1 MEQPDWQDPTAGGA
15 MVRGALWLVQVIGE
29 GSTFT
34 KTQLREAFP
43 GVAQADRRI
52 RDLRDYGWVV
62 YSSAEDVTLSRDE
75 QRFISAG
82 VPVWNAKA
90 RRENAPTKRISA
102 RERQAILQR
111 DGYMCTLCGIM
122 GGEPYPDDPVM
133 TGVLSVSARPA
144 GREEDNEPQLV
155 TECKRCR
162 AGGGPTSTSI
172 DAVVALVR
180 DLDGRDL
187 RRLIRWVERGRRG
200 TSDLDRAWA
209 ACRSLP
215 NQKLPEVAAHLHQL
229 AESQ

>member
-1 MEQPDWQDPTAGGA
+1 

-90 RRENAPTKRISA
+90 RRENAPTERISA

-133 TGVLSVSARPA
+133 AGVLSVSASLRAAKKTMNRNSSPSA
-144 GREEDNEPQLV
+144 SAVEPGADLLRRV
-155 TECKRCR
+155 STLWWHLCE
-162 AGGGPTSTSI
+162 TST
-172 DAVVALVR
+172 VV
-180 DLDGRDL
+180 
-187 RRLIRWVERGRRG
+187 
-200 TSDLDRAWA
+200 TS
-209 ACRSLP
+209 
-215 NQKLPEVAAHLHQL
+215 VV
-229 AESQ
+229 